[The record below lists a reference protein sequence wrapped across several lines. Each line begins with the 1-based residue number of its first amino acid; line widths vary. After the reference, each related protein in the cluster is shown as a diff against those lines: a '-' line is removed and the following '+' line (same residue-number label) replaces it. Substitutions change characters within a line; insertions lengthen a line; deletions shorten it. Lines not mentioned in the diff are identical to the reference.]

1 MKTNICKENTYEI
14 RNGEMFVRSKMSD
27 PPIAILK
34 EKRILHSWLPDEVSS
49 ALKKFVG
56 ATYMRDGDPAV
67 FFIISNDKGDNFH
80 PVRHFIP
87 FVGGQYLAVL
97 EEAIG
102 DAMTSPDE
110 RY

>member
-1 MKTNICKENTYEI
+1 MKTSICKENAYEI
-14 RNGEMFVRSKMSD
+14 RNGEMFVRSKMAD
-27 PPIAILK
+27 PPIAALK
-34 EKRILHSWLPDEVSS
+34 EKDILHSWIPDEVSS

-56 ATYMRDGDPAV
+56 AAYVRDGDPVV

-87 FVGGQYLAVL
+87 FAGGYYLAVL

-102 DAMTSPDE
+102 DAITPPDE